1 MIHTRERKVG
11 GREQLTESE
20 FLMEFN
26 YNKTP
31 IVGAHWAANCT
42 FPQTTRIH
50 HLCKDT
56 SKTTEKLKFPQINVI
71 FQLTKMYN

>member
-1 MIHTRERKVG
+1 
-11 GREQLTESE
+11 
-20 FLMEFN
+20 MEFN

-56 SKTTEKLKFPQINVI
+56 SKITEKLKFPQINNI